1 MKTHVNVLRSLML
14 GGVMIGTIATASAVI
29 PEDIKFT
36 ILPNKKLILESNLP
50 KGTAGSVEITD
61 QTTQDQVYEADL
73 SAGKSGK
80 TVYNL
85 TSLPAGN
92 YTMKVDLDNKVYEQG
107 FRLEAGTS
115 SETHETSYSV
125 PVFENKNGVLSII
138 YDKSGAD
145 KVEVTFS
152 KYSDV
157 FFTDVIDSKTPFSRP
172 YNLKNLDRGTYYVVV
187 KSGDKSFGY
196 SFDKM

>member
-1 MKTHVNVLRSLML
+1 MKTQVNVLRSLML

-36 ILPNKKLILESNLP
+36 ILPNKKVILESNLP
-50 KGTAGSVEITD
+50 QGKVGSVEITD

-73 SAGKSGK
+73 SARKSGK

-92 YTMKVDLDNKVYEQG
+92 YTMKVDLDDKVYEQG
-107 FRLEAGTS
+107 FRLDESSS

-145 KVEVTFS
+145 KVEVSFS
-152 KYSDV
+152 KYSDT